1 MSWLSPTPVEA
12 AKWVEAQLVRP
23 WSLKA
28 GFTCLCC
35 GAGAPSSGTIRHTQT
50 CAVGVLLAATRT
62 GDGLYTRTDGEVR
75 GMVWDAINA
84 PMGVVPPSCEEVYAE
99 ILRAEGREA

>member
-1 MSWLSPTPVEA
+1 MSWLTPTPVEA
-12 AKWVEAQLVRP
+12 AKWVEGQLVRP
-23 WSLKA
+23 WSHKA

-35 GAGAPSSGTIRHTQT
+35 GEGAPTTDAIRHTQA

-75 GMVWDAINA
+75 GMVWDAIKA

-99 ILRAEGREA
+99 ILRAEGGES